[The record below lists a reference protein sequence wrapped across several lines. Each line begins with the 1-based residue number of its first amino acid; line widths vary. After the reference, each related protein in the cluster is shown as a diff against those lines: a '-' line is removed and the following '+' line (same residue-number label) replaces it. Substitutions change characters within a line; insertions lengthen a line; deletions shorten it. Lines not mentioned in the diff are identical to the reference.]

1 MLVTGNLAGDI
12 ALVAAGF
19 FFVMWIASLRGRKP
33 RERRWYST
41 DIPSTLHIE
50 HEA

>member
-1 MLVTGNLAGDI
+1 MVPDSIAGI
-12 ALVAAGF
+12 TTIAAGF
-19 FFVMWIASLRGRKP
+19 FFIMWLVALRMGRKP
-33 RERRWYST
+33 REKRWYST